1 MKIKSYLETQSRMSS
16 AASPGLGQQ
25 GKDTGDFWKLLIA
38 FPGPEEI
45 VGSPGTA
52 VSTNR
57 VELTNSYLLLMLSK
71 KSK

>member
-52 VSTNR
+52 GMGCSCQGAAGSLCLQSEVPS
-57 VELTNSYLLLMLSK
+57 
-71 KSK
+71 